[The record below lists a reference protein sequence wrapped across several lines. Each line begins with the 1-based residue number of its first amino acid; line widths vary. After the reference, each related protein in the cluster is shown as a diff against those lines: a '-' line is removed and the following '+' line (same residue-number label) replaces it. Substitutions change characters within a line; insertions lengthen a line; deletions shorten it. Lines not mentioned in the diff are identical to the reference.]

1 MNTELKNAITL
12 MINEEI
18 VKAKQLIEDNLYAK
32 LGKALEEKLMEYAPT
47 VFNEKKE
54 DEDEEE
60 DEEDD
65 SEDSEDEDD
74 NDDEESDAEN
84 DSSEEMNEQFEYEL
98 YSTISDLVDYI
109 QEQEGKQLTQEE
121 IEFIAEEVIKEYEL
135 LAEEEQ
141 LDPVGDEDDD
151 INNDGEEDDS
161 DAYLAKR
168 RAAIA
173 AAINRGN

>member
-121 IEFIAEEVIKEYEL
+121 IEFIAEEVIREYEL
-135 LAEEEQ
+135 LAEEQQ
-141 LDPVGDEDDD
+141 LDPVGEEDGDVDNDNDED
-151 INNDGEEDDS
+151 ES